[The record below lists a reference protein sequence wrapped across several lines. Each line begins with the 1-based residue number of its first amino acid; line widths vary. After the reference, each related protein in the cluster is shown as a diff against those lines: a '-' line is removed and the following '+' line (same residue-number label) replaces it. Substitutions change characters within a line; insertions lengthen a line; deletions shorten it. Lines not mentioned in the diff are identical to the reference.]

1 MRRMTASTSRRW
13 TIAGLLVA
21 LFGIPL
27 IVTASRL
34 LADNPKSDGAIAVRE
49 AAILAL
55 TAFLLWIVVSQERR
69 PLSSIQL
76 RFDRLGIT
84 LVWGFGLAVVCFAV
98 LLLCLIGFSALGIRY
113 GEGGS
118 VAPSLTVALLTVL
131 RAGISEEV
139 FYRGFAIERMQ
150 EMFGSKWVAAGI
162 SLVIFA
168 GFHYRQGLPGIF
180 LAFVIGAVLTAF
192 YLWKRNL
199 LAAIFAHF
207 IVDFVPNILLP
218 LLGTQD

>member
-1 MRRMTASTSRRW
+1 MTASTSRRW
-13 TIAGLLVA
+13 TITGLLIA
-21 LFGIPL
+21 LGGLPL

-34 LADNPKSDGAIAVRE
+34 LSDNPRSDGAIVIRE
-49 AAILAL
+49 LSILAL
-55 TAFLLWIVVSQERR
+55 TAFLLWIVVKGERR

-76 RFDRLGIT
+76 RFDGLGKT
-84 LVWGFGLAVVCFAV
+84 SAWGLGLAVVCFVV
-98 LLLCLIGFSALGIRY
+98 LIACLAGFSAFGIRY
-113 GEGGS
+113 GEGGQI
-118 VAPSLTVALLTVL
+118 APSLAVAFLTVL

-162 SLVIFA
+162 SLVLFA
-168 GFHYRQGLPGIF
+168 AFHYRQGWPGIF

-192 YLWKRNL
+192 FLWKRNL

-207 IVDFVPNILLP
+207 LVDFVPNIMLP
-218 LLGTQD
+218 LLGPQD

>member
-13 TIAGLLVA
+13 TIAGLLIA

>member
-1 MRRMTASTSRRW
+1 MLRMTATTSRRW
-13 TIAGLLVA
+13 TIAGLLIA
-21 LFGIPL
+21 LFGLPL

-34 LADNPKSDGAIAVRE
+34 LSENPKSDGAIVVRE
-49 AAILAL
+49 VAILAL
-55 TAFLLWIVVSQERR
+55 TAFLVWIVVSRERR

-76 RFDRLGIT
+76 RFDHLGKT
-84 LVWGFGLAVVCFAV
+84 LAWGFGLAVVCFAV
-98 LLLCLIGFSALGIRY
+98 LLACLAGFTAFGIRY
-113 GEGGS
+113 GEGGQI
-118 VAPSLTVALLTVL
+118 APSLTVALLTVL

-150 EMFGSKWVAAGI
+150 EMFGSKWIAAGI

-168 GFHYRQGLPGIF
+168 AFHYRQGLPGIF

-192 YLWKRNL
+192 FLWKRNL

-207 IVDFVPNILLP
+207 LVDFVPNILLP
-218 LLGTQD
+218 LLGAQD

>member
-1 MRRMTASTSRRW
+1 MTASTSRRW
-13 TIAGLLVA
+13 TIAGLLIA

-168 GFHYRQGLPGIF
+168 VFHYRQGLPGIF

>member
-1 MRRMTASTSRRW
+1 MTASTSRRW
-13 TIAGLLVA
+13 TIAGLLIA